1 MQNLAKYCSEVLV
14 FLCQKSSAVRHQMLH
29 QYFEYH
35 KVSMRMG
42 GYVLLYDIFEGYKIL
57 SLVLD
62 SARVKDTM
70 GHTPMPVYSV
80 STVLLCFLEGH
91 ASFLWIHKT
100 WPNHLRLL
108 SWQRVLVSAVLS
120 LPDSSLWASSFQQM
134 PSIRFW
140 SFSHAA
146 SSCFFCVTDRGESST
161 LMTWPFTQSPD
172 VWQANVFV
180 LRYWLPS
187 CKYTS
192 NFTNP

>member
-1 MQNLAKYCSEVLV
+1 
-14 FLCQKSSAVRHQMLH
+14 MLH

-91 ASFLWIHKT
+91 ASFL
-100 WPNHLRLL
+100 
-108 SWQRVLVSAVLS
+108 
-120 LPDSSLWASSFQQM
+120 
-134 PSIRFW
+134 
-140 SFSHAA
+140 
-146 SSCFFCVTDRGESST
+146 
-161 LMTWPFTQSPD
+161 
-172 VWQANVFV
+172 
-180 LRYWLPS
+180 
-187 CKYTS
+187 
-192 NFTNP
+192 